1 MKEITER
8 FGKLIDL
15 HSILHGQKQ
24 SKFSYVKSFLILHL
38 VLTYVDTNSAQSI
51 HPGSQYMY
59 IKIRTNTALLTERDT
74 NNSVM
79 FFPEKE
85 NLSFIR
91 SPLTR
96 GYSILTEYPVLPK
109 QWLVIKP
116 SAYNGLIFHAAHG
129 VCFLLHAVLRGKGKI
144 IKRFLNRTNFP
155 INFHFQGCCPVEQE
169 N

>member
-8 FGKLIDL
+8 FGKLIAL

-38 VLTYVDTNSAQSI
+38 VLTYVDTNSVQSI

-59 IKIRTNTALLTERDT
+59 IKIRTNIALLTERDT

-79 FFPEKE
+79 FFLEKRKK
-85 NLSFIR
+85 LSFIR

-116 SAYNGLIFHAAHG
+116 RAYNGLIFHAARESAFYH
-129 VCFLLHAVLRGKGKI
+129 LLFCGGRV